1 MLWWIIGYLLGASV
15 VLGAILAAIPDKK
28 LKERGSAFAVL
39 VCMALWPM
47 AVVAVLTMSVVRR
60 ID

>member
-15 VLGAILAAIPDKK
+15 MLGAILAAIPDKK
-28 LKERGSAFAVL
+28 LKERGSTFAVL